1 MRICID
7 IQATIAQRAGV
18 GRYVKCLVE
27 HLGPLAGEDQLRL
40 FHFDFQRRGMPF
52 NHGAAEVRACRWL
65 PGRAAAG
72 LWKTLNWPPFDWFAG
87 EADLYHFPNFTIPP
101 LSGGRSVVT
110 IHDLSFMRFP
120 EFAETRNRRFLNAT
134 IRRTVARADAII
146 TDSQFSAEEIVGILG
161 VDAMRVF
168 PIHLGVDPG
177 FVAPP
182 AAAVAECRQTF
193 GLDRP
198 YLLCVGT
205 IEPRKNLGFLV
216 DVFEKLAGFDG
227 LLVIAGMPGW
237 KYEPIL
243 ARFAASPA
251 AARIRYLKY
260 VPDQIL
266 PALYAGAEL
275 FLFPSF
281 YEGFGFPPLE
291 AMACGVPVVSSNGG
305 SLAEVLGD
313 AAVILPATRTDEWL
327 SRISA
332 LLGAAG
338 ERRAMVE
345 RGRALLKR
353 YSWATTAR
361 RTWAVFREVA
371 A

>member
-7 IQATIAQRAGV
+7 IQAAIAQRAGV

-27 HLGPLAGEDQLRL
+27 HLGPLAGNDQLRL
-40 FHFDFQRRGMPF
+40 FHFDFQRRGLPLKC
-52 NHGAAEVRACRWL
+52 GGAEVRSCRWL
-65 PGRAAAG
+65 PGRLASG
-72 LWKTLNWPPFDWFAG
+72 LWKTANWPPFDWFAG
-87 EADLYHFPNFTIPP
+87 KADLYHFPNFTIPP
-101 LSGGRSVVT
+101 LSGGRKVVT

-161 VDAMRVF
+161 VDAARVF

-177 FVAPP
+177 VVAPG
-182 AAAVAECRQTF
+182 ADAIAECRKTF

-198 YLLCVGT
+198 YLLFVGT

-216 DVFEKLAGFDG
+216 EVFERLVEFDG

-237 KYEPIL
+237 EYKPVM
-243 ARFAASPA
+243 ARIAASPA
-251 AARIRYLKY
+251 ASRIRYLKY
-260 VPDQIL
+260 VADQNL
-266 PALYAGAEL
+266 SALYGGAEL
-275 FLFPSF
+275 FLFPSY

-291 AMACGVPVVSSNGG
+291 AMACGLPVVASNGG

-313 AAVILPATRTDEWL
+313 AAVVLPLKRVEEWVTRVKT
-327 SRISA
+327 
-332 LLGAAG
+332 LLGGTA
-338 ERRAMVE
+338 ERRALVD

-361 RTWAVFREVA
+361 RTWDVYRKVMA
-371 A
+371 